1 MPALIP
7 FVRTATLAAPAPTLS
22 SPSLPATAQHLMFL
36 VRARSH
42 NQTAVNLVLGLRLNA
57 EAGPNTYD
65 GNTLRFTSATA
76 GGQADDGIDLEQI
89 SLGDLTPSDVES
101 GVWNVHWGLIPRYA
115 QSEPHMVVQL
125 GFGRPDDL
133 NTSDANFATYLGG
146 SQHRP
151 GVNAAVSTLQLFAE
165 VGDLAVGTEITCWGL
180 LGSGD
185 AAVMARTAGAVGAID
200 FNGDE
205 FKDVTLAPGA
215 NVFTSTNPRLGRTI
229 SLRLSGG
236 DGTTTVT
243 LPAGTVKLRDT
254 YVAGQAA
261 WLVIRC
267 VDEVGPGFIATLSD
281 EL

>member
-1 MPALIP
+1 MPALMP
-7 FVRTATLAAPAPTLS
+7 FVRTATLAAPASTLS
-22 SPSLPATAQHLMFL
+22 SPSLPASAQHLMFL

-42 NQTAVNLVLGLRLNA
+42 DQTAINLFCGLRINGDV
-57 EAGPNTYD
+57 GPNTYD
-65 GNTLRFTSATA
+65 GNTLRFVSSSAT
-76 GGQADDGIDLEQI
+76 GQADDGIDLEQFA
-89 SLGDLTPSDVES
+89 LGDLTPSDVES

-115 QSEPHMVVQL
+115 QAEPHMLLVS
-125 GFGRPDDL
+125 GFARPDDS
-133 NTSDANFATYLGG
+133 NASDANFGTYLLGG
-146 SQHRP
+146 QHRP
-151 GVNAAVSTLQLFAE
+151 AVNVAVSTLQVVAE
-165 VGDLAVGTEITCWGL
+165 TGNLAVGTSITCWGL
-180 LGSGD
+180 LESGD
-185 AAVMARTAGAVGAID
+185 AAVMARSPGAVGAID

-236 DGTTTVT
+236 DGTTTVS

-267 VDEVGPGFIATLSD
+267 VDEAGPGFIATLAD